1 MSQEKGRYFNEDNC
15 HFYFKLFT
23 KINTFRNG
31 AKNNRFEK
39 CGHLYVTETAFAKY
53 LAHNN
58 LVKFEDDDI
67 PFAKNI
73 DFVTTRF
80 WFTLKKGFSNKQS
93 LPKSFDVITKAKIIL
108 SSHLTNGISKN
119 YESLLADKKSG
130 KLTDEEAIARSY
142 SLREKPTAPEEINL
156 ENLDEALDFL
166 QNENYLEDF
175 YREKVR
181 KDQLL
186 ETTEREKNELQL
198 ALQSYKDKENEEKER
213 LNKIAFDERKN
224 NFVEEV
230 WENHIKENNKDLL
243 LFLFVAFANLY
254 LITTA
259 LSISL
264 SKDLKEWFLKF
275 EIYQILIIL
284 SYIIV
289 LLIDILGSKY
299 LFDKGQIVNGW
310 KWFKTLFNYS
320 EYKETK
326 IDTIE
331 KEYTE

>member
-1 MSQEKGRYFNEDNC
+1 MLWHRRKN
-15 HFYFKLFT
+15 T

-230 WENHIKENNKDLL
+230 WKNHIKENNKDLL